1 MTDLKEIQ
9 DEITELGGQLYRKFG
24 KAIVVIIV
32 ADTDDENVNIAVH
45 SRKSPQVIADILENM
60 SKDAR
65 VMSVEPGQNEIKI
78 PPREK

>member
-1 MTDLKEIQ
+1 MSYSKEIQ

-24 KAIVVIIV
+24 KAIVIIV
-32 ADTDDENVNIAVH
+32 VADCDDENVNIAVR
-45 SRKSPQVIADILENM
+45 SRKSPQVIADILEDM

-65 VMSVEPGQNEIKI
+65 TMSVEPGHNEIKI